1 MLKEGQ
7 IVRVKP
13 RLKAKDC
20 SDGFSI
26 TKEMEA
32 LKGQYL
38 VIEKRIEKDRYHS
51 RGWSWKENCFTKESI
66 EERNFIRGEKSDG
79 IFDENDI
86 VLYNSFGDTEPAVLK
101 YDNNWYLDYFKA
113 MNHCHK
119 RQGSNEKLF
128 EDTGWN
134 IDNPVNDDRIIRIE
148 KKAYKNLEEF
158 LEEREG
164 KKMEE
169 IIETE
174 EDLKQEQF
182 KFDNEVMEK
191 LSSSIDKLTKKIDKE
206 DPFKKA
212 MTEAIIEKGKDLA
225 IDDLKKRLKTDLDK
239 YIEETYGT
247 LPKIIAIEKEGKVK
261 KEIKGLFHSK
271 FEDICKIVSKGIPL
285 MLVGGAG
292 AGKNHTLEQVA
303 KALDL
308 EFYTTNAV
316 NQEYKLTG
324 FIDANGRYH
333 ETEFYKAFTNGGLF
347 FLDEID
353 ASSPEA
359 LIILNGAI
367 ANGYFDFPVGRISAH
382 KDFRVVCAGNTYGTG
397 ADMVYVGRNVLDGA
411 TLDRFVVIQ
420 FDYDEEVEKTLAY
433 DLDLFKFIRDL
444 RSNINKAGLRYIVSM
459 RALINATKLLE
470 IGIDKKTILETTIV
484 KNMQKDDL
492 NLIIGKLDSSNPWYS
507 EIKRLCD

>member
-66 EERNFIRGEKSDG
+66 KENNFVRGKKSDG
-79 IFDENDI
+79 EFNENDI
-86 VLYNSFGDTEPAVLK
+86 VLYEFEGKEPAVLK
-101 YDNNWYLDYFKA
+101 YDGTDECWYLDYLKV

-119 RQGSNEKLF
+119 RPGSSNERLF

-134 IDNPVNDDRIIRIE
+134 ICVPTKESRIIRVE
-148 KKAYKNLEEF
+148 KRAYENLEEF

-191 LSSSIDKLTKKIDKE
+191 LSSSIDKLTKKIDRE

-292 AGKNHTLEQVA
+292 AGKNHTLE
-303 KALDL
+303 
-308 EFYTTNAV
+308 
-316 NQEYKLTG
+316 
-324 FIDANGRYH
+324 
-333 ETEFYKAFTNGGLF
+333 
-347 FLDEID
+347 
-353 ASSPEA
+353 
-359 LIILNGAI
+359 
-367 ANGYFDFPVGRISAH
+367 
-382 KDFRVVCAGNTYGTG
+382 
-397 ADMVYVGRNVLDGA
+397 
-411 TLDRFVVIQ
+411 
-420 FDYDEEVEKTLAY
+420 
-433 DLDLFKFIRDL
+433 
-444 RSNINKAGLRYIVSM
+444 
-459 RALINATKLLE
+459 
-470 IGIDKKTILETTIV
+470 
-484 KNMQKDDL
+484 
-492 NLIIGKLDSSNPWYS
+492 
-507 EIKRLCD
+507 